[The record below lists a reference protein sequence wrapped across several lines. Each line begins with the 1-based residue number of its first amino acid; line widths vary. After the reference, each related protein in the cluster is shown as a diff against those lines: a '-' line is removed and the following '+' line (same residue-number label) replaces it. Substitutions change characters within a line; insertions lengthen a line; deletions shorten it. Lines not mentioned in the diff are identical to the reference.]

1 MGRKAKDLSGQ
12 KFGMLTAQYATEK
25 RDKRGSVYWHCV
37 CDCGNEVDVTA
48 AGLVHGNYHS
58 CGCLQKK
65 NRQEIAQRR
74 HLVDGTCVEVLE
86 KRKSRK
92 DNMSGFRGVFQL
104 KNLYEKIV
112 SNMMECKSRGAY
124 LMGVTNYGNYE
135 MEDKVDFTVYVPKVD
150 EHFMGSLAVI
160 PLQLLGYYVSVAK
173 GLDVDKPR
181 NLAKSVTV
189 E

>member
-48 AGLVHGNYHS
+48 AGLVHGNYQS

-65 NRQEIAQRR
+65 NRHEIARRR

-104 KNLYEKIV
+104 KNCNRY
-112 SNMMECKSRGAY
+112 R
-124 LMGVTNYGNYE
+124 
-135 MEDKVDFTVYVPKVD
+135 VDIGFK
-150 EHFMGSLAVI
+150 GKR
-160 PLQLLGYYVSVAK
+160 YYV
-173 GLDVDKPR
+173 GLFDNYDEAVQARLAAENLIHNAFIQKWKEWKEKEKEDPKWGGEEHPLVFDVKKEDGEIRVKI
-181 NLAKSVTV
+181 
-189 E
+189 

>member
-48 AGLVHGNYHS
+48 AGLVHGNYQS

-65 NRQEIAQRR
+65 NRHEIALRR

-104 KNLYEKIV
+104 KNCNRY
-112 SNMMECKSRGAY
+112 R
-124 LMGVTNYGNYE
+124 
-135 MEDKVDFTVYVPKVD
+135 VDIGF
-150 EHFMGSLAVI
+150 
-160 PLQLLGYYVSVAK
+160 
-173 GLDVDKPR
+173 
-181 NLAKSVTV
+181 
-189 E
+189 